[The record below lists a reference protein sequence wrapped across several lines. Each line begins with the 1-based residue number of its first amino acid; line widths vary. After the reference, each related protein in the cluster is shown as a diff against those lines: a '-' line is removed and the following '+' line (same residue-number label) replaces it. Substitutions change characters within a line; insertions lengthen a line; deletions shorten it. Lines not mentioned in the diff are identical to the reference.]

1 MGLRDPVTWLHAY
14 SLIRSDLGFDEGSD
28 CTAAMLLDAVL
39 SAQHEDVE
47 ELIRLLRSMLR
58 GARALVVGA
67 GPSCVKC
74 REVRSSYDVVICAD
88 GATRCCINSGV
99 KPDIVVTDLDGI
111 QGFEKLL
118 RDTLVVVHAHGDNI
132 RLLTT
137 SLPLILE
144 VSTGVIG
151 TSQCLVSSRV
161 RIFGGFTDGDRAAY
175 LASYFNAQRIGL
187 VGFDFSG
194 VVGRYSKPYMVRGTR
209 ASSIKLRK
217 LKWARVLL
225 AYLRSWRG
233 EGYVVWE
240 G

>member
-1 MGLRDPVTWLHAY
+1 MDLGDPITWLHIY
-14 SLIRSDLGFDEGSD
+14 SIIRSDLGFDEGSD
-28 CTAAMLLDAVL
+28 CTAAILLDAML
-39 SAQHEDVE
+39 STQHGDVE
-47 ELIRLLRSMLR
+47 ELIKLLRSMLQ
-58 GARALVVGA
+58 GARVLIVGA

-74 REVRSSYDVVICAD
+74 REVRSLYDVIICAD

-132 RLLTT
+132 QLLTA
-137 SLPLILE
+137 SLPLVLK
-144 VSTGVIG
+144 VSAGVIG
-151 TSQCLVSSRV
+151 TSQCLVNSRV

-175 LASYFNAQRIGL
+175 LASYFNAQYIGL

-194 VVGRYSKPYMVRGTR
+194 VIGRYSKPHMVRE
-209 ASSIKLRK
+209 ASASPIKLRK

-233 EGYVVWE
+233 DGYVVWE

>member
-1 MGLRDPVTWLHAY
+1 MRDPVTWSHMY
-14 SLIRSDLGFDEGSD
+14 SMIRSDLGFDEGSD
-28 CTAAMLLDAVL
+28 CTAAMLLNAML
-39 SAQHEDVE
+39 SAQREDVE
-47 ELIRLLRSMLR
+47 ELVELLRSMLR

-74 REVRSSYDVVICAD
+74 REVRSSYDVIICAD

-118 RDTLVVVHAHGDNI
+118 RDTLVVVHAHGDNM

-194 VVGRYSKPYMVRGTR
+194 VVGRYSKPHMVHEMH
-209 ASSIKLRK
+209 ASPVKLRK

-225 AYLRSWRG
+225 AYLRSWHG

-240 G
+240 E

>member
-1 MGLRDPVTWLHAY
+1 MTWLHMY
-14 SLIRSDLGFDEGSD
+14 SVIRSDLGFDEGSD
-28 CTAAMLLDAVL
+28 CAATTLLDAML
-39 SAQHEDVE
+39 SAQREDVE
-47 ELIRLLRSMLR
+47 ELIRSLRSMLQ

-74 REVRSSYDVVICAD
+74 REVRSLYDVVICAD
-88 GATRCCINSGV
+88 GATRCCIDSGV

-118 RDTLVVVHAHGDNI
+118 RDILVVVHAHGDNM

-137 SLPLILE
+137 SLPLILD
-144 VSTGVIG
+144 VSSGVIG

-175 LASYFNAQRIGL
+175 LASYFNAQRVGL

-194 VVGRYSKPYMVRGTR
+194 VIGRYSKPYMVREMR
-209 ASSIKLRK
+209 ASSVKLRK